1 MFVQNVLLAAAGR
14 GLQSCPQETFAKY
27 HRILRPLLS
36 IPAEQ
41 MVVCGISIGRA
52 KVEARERLMPRADVD
67 EFVTFAGFEG

>member
-1 MFVQNVLLAAAGR
+1 MLAAAGR

-41 MVVCGISIGRA
+41 MVVCGISIGN
-52 KVEARERLMPRADVD
+52 ARDAATRGVMPRAEV
-67 EFVTFAGFEG
+67 EAFATFMGFEE